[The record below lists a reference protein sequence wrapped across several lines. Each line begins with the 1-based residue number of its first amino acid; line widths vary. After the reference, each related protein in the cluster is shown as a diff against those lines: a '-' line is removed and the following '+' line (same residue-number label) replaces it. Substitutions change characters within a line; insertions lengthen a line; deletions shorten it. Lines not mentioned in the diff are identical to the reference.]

1 MEEMELAPDSMA
13 PESVTPKD
21 MAPEVTSEERAQDV
35 DLDSM
40 ML

>member
-1 MEEMELAPDSMA
+1 MEEMELTPDSMA
-13 PESVTPKD
+13 LESVTPED

>member
-1 MEEMELAPDSMA
+1 MEEMELTPDSMA
-13 PESVTPKD
+13 PESVTPED